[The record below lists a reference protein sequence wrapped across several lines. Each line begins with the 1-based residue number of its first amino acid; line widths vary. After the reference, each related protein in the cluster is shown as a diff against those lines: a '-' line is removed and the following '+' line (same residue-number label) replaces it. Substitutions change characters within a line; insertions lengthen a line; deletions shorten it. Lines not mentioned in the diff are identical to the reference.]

1 MVSKIFRADD
11 STLKMNLPR
20 LMVAWLNFL
29 DKYKNCSNQEAFFR
43 GRFLKS
49 KYFNLFKQKL
59 LILLVTVSTLTYTWI
74 FLSNFGEI
82 LKMISK
88 SLECSILS
96 PIHFNKS
103 HTENSESIRMFKWI
117 IIRNIRTF
125 FCMNEM

>member
-49 KYFNLFKQKL
+49 QIQSVQTL

-82 LKMISK
+82 FKMISK